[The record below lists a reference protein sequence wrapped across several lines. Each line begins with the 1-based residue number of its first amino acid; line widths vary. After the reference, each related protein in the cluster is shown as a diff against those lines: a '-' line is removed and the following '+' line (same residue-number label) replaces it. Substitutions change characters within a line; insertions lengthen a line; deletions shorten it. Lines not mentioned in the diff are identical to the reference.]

1 MGCAASRDAAPN
13 EASSVPTGLAP
24 FQAFSALL
32 GRKNAGALRRCE
44 LERCLVAIGMRK
56 SVLML
61 ALDPLGDTGAED
73 RVTLRMWWD
82 ALNPRSKVVI
92 ESKLRSFTSIAT
104 LLSLASVACGSAL
117 GSELMINDVT
127 VLSTT
132 LQEIGA
138 EAETVSALMERSNT
152 KGSLGSWFKDLSPAD
167 ASSVRGWVG
176 FEEQAVFESSQSV

>member
-1 MGCAASRDAAPN
+1 
-13 EASSVPTGLAP
+13 
-24 FQAFSALL
+24 
-32 GRKNAGALRRCE
+32 
-44 LERCLVAIGMRK
+44 
-56 SVLML
+56 
-61 ALDPLGDTGAED
+61 
-73 RVTLRMWWD
+73 
-82 ALNPRSKVVI
+82 
-92 ESKLRSFTSIAT
+92 
-104 LLSLASVACGSAL
+104 
-117 GSELMINDVT
+117 MINDVT